1 MIRNQRLLFALLLAL
16 APIAV
21 LAPKGTVVVLALG
34 IAITL
39 LGRPLRASLGA
50 LARPPWPLL
59 VAALMLWSLASLAWT
74 LEPAAAFSVWLR
86 MLWIMAGGVFLLAGL
101 EGIDEAAARRL
112 QGAVAIFGALFVA
125 LLLGEVVS
133 DGVLTRLVR
142 LGRLEPPY
150 SDDYLARSAALL
162 AIFAWPAA
170 LALWRRAGAYAALGF
185 VALVLAL
192 LYLLP
197 MAAALVAFVA
207 AAVVLAAATRWPRAT
222 LWLVGV
228 GLVIAIAATPLL
240 FFQGD
245 AVAAAE
251 GAVPGLPSSW
261 RHRLAIWQFVA
272 ERVAE
277 KPLTGWG
284 LDASRQLP
292 GAGGSIYGRHGL
304 LPLHPHNAVMQ
315 VWVEL
320 GLPGAVLASAL
331 VVLVLGRVRRAAA
344 QPHLAAVRLAVFVSF
359 AAIALTSY
367 GVWQNWWLATGW
379 LAALVTALAT
389 GAGPRAPAPDRPR
402 TEAPIA

>member
-1 MIRNQRLLFALLLAL
+1 
-16 APIAV
+16 
-21 LAPKGTVVVLALG
+21 
-34 IAITL
+34 
-39 LGRPLRASLGA
+39 
-50 LARPPWPLL
+50 
-59 VAALMLWSLASLAWT
+59 
-74 LEPAAAFSVWLR
+74 
-86 MLWIMAGGVFLLAGL
+86 MLWIMAGGGLLLAGL

-150 SDDYLARSAALL
+150 SHDYLARSAALL

-222 LWLVGV
+222 LWLVGA
-228 GLVIAIAATPLL
+228 GLVMAIAATPLL
-240 FFQGD
+240 FLQGD

-251 GAVPGLPSSW
+251 GSLPDLPSSW
-261 RHRLAIWQFVA
+261 RHRLAIWRFVA

-277 KPLTGWG
+277 KPLSGWG

-292 GAGGSIYGRHGL
+292 GADGSIYGRDGL

-315 VWVEL
+315 IWVEL
-320 GLPGAVLASAL
+320 GLPGAVLAAAL

-344 QPHLAAVRLAVFVSF
+344 QPHLAAVRLAVLVSF

-367 GVWQNWWLATGW
+367 GVWQNWWLAAGW
-379 LAALVTALAT
+379 LAGLVTALAT
-389 GAGPRAPAPDRPR
+389 GAEPRAPSPDRPR
-402 TEAPIA
+402 AEAPPGAGPRRPPIA

>member
-21 LAPKGTVVVLALG
+21 LAPKGTVVALALG
-34 IAITL
+34 IAIAL
-39 LGRPLRASLGA
+39 LGRPLRASFEA

-74 LEPAAAFSVWLR
+74 LEPAAAFWVWLR
-86 MLWIMAGGVFLLAGL
+86 MLWIMAGGVLLLAGL
-101 EGIDEAAARRL
+101 EDIDEAAARRL

-133 DGVLTRLVR
+133 DGGLTRLVR
-142 LGRLEPPY
+142 LGRLDPPY
-150 SDDYLARSAALL
+150 SHDYLARSAALL

-170 LALWRRAGAYAALGF
+170 LALWRRAGAYTALGF
-185 VALVLAL
+185 VALVVAL

-197 MAAALVAFVA
+197 MTAALVAFLVA
-207 AAVVLAAATRWPRAT
+207 AAIFAAASRWPVAMI
-222 LWLVGV
+222 WLVGAGV
-228 GLVIAIAATPLL
+228 LLVIVAMPLVFL
-240 FFQGD
+240 WGEPLT
-245 AVAAAE
+245 VAE

-277 KPLTGWG
+277 KPLIGWG
-284 LDASRQLP
+284 LDASRQMP

-344 QPHLAAVRLAVFVSF
+344 QPHLAALRLAVFVSF
-359 AAIALTSY
+359 VAIALTSY
-367 GVWQNWWLATGW
+367 GLWQNWWLAAGW
-379 LAALVTALAT
+379 LAGLVTALAS
-389 GAGPRAPAPDRPR
+389 GAEPPAPAGPRRP
-402 TEAPIA
+402 PIA

>member
-21 LAPKGTVVVLALG
+21 LAPKGTVVALALG
-34 IAITL
+34 IAIAL
-39 LGRPLRASLGA
+39 LGRPLRASFEA

-74 LEPAAAFSVWLR
+74 LEPAAAFWVWLR
-86 MLWIMAGGVFLLAGL
+86 MLWIMAGGVLLLAGL
-101 EGIDEAAARRL
+101 EDIDEAAARRL

-133 DGVLTRLVR
+133 DGGLTRLVR
-142 LGRLEPPY
+142 LGRLDPPY
-150 SDDYLARSAALL
+150 SHDYLARSAALL
-162 AIFAWPAA
+162 AIVAWPAA
-170 LALWRRAGAYAALGF
+170 LALWRRAGAYTALGF
-185 VALVLAL
+185 VALVVAL

-197 MAAALVAFVA
+197 MTAALVAFLVA
-207 AAVVLAAATRWPRAT
+207 AAIFAAASRWPVAMI
-222 LWLVGV
+222 WLVGAGV
-228 GLVIAIAATPLL
+228 LLVIVAMPLVFL
-240 FFQGD
+240 WGEPLT
-245 AVAAAE
+245 VAE

-277 KPLTGWG
+277 KPLIGWG
-284 LDASRQLP
+284 LDASRQMP

-344 QPHLAAVRLAVFVSF
+344 QPHLAALRLAVFVSF
-359 AAIALTSY
+359 VAIALTSY
-367 GVWQNWWLATGW
+367 GLWQNWWLAAGW
-379 LAALVTALAT
+379 LAGLVTALAS
-389 GAGPRAPAPDRPR
+389 GAEPPAPAGPRRP
-402 TEAPIA
+402 PIA